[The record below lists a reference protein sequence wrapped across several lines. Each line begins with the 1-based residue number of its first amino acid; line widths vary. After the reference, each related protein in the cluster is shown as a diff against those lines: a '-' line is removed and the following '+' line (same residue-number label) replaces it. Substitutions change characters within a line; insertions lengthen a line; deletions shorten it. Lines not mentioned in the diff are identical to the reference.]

1 MDLLLGPMRLRSE
14 AFGGVDLV
22 AVGRQPDTVPQ
33 WQTST
38 RASANSTKAKA
49 IVDDDVA
56 KAVNAYMADP
66 KTGLHPLGDDY
77 QLDLAET
84 VEGHPWAKA
93 EVARADASENLKR
106 HAVRTAILLAY
117 PKKR

>member
-1 MDLLLGPMRLRSE
+1 MADKHQS
-14 AFGGVDLV
+14 
-22 AVGRQPDTVPQ
+22 VGELY
-33 WQTST
+33 
-38 RASANSTKAKA
+38 KAKA

-56 KAVNAYMADP
+56 NAVGAYMADP
-66 KTGLHPLGDDY
+66 KTGLHPLGDAY
-77 QLDLAET
+77 QLDLAAT